1 MRGGASPGHPRT
13 RSLVAV
19 GDIAQCPGNA
29 AITAALVD
37 GLPGTIAALGDTVYE
52 NGTPEEYATCYEP
65 TWGRHKARTRP
76 AVGNHEYRTPGASGY
91 FSYFGAAA
99 GEPGKGYYSYTLGAW
114 HVVALNTNCAEI
126 GGCEP
131 GSAQERWLRA
141 DLAAH
146 PARCTVAYM
155 HHPAFSSGN
164 THGGSPSVRPLLRAL
179 QDEGVELILSGH
191 DHDYERFAPQTVEG
205 AANPAGV
212 RQFVVGTGGASLRE
226 FAPQPAAQQ
235 RGADRGRLR
244 RAVPEAARDRIR
256 LAVRAAARQFRG
268 RCGHRRLPLSAA
280 RWSGRLHREHPPA
293 TRQPHLRRSPRH
305 QGDSHMPEAVIVDA
319 VRTPIGRAFKGQLAG
334 LRPDDT
340 GAFVVDSLLER
351 NPEVSPESVEE
362 LIAGCGLPQGLQA
375 FNIGRIMVLL
385 SERLPDSVNG
395 VTVSRYCASSLESIR
410 EAANAIRAGEGDTYI
425 AAGVEWVSRYN
436 ERQEAAG
443 VADQNEKLQGN
454 NGQPNAYIAMGL
466 TAENV
471 ADKWEVSRADMDK
484 YAQRSQELAVASQE
498 SGFFDREIVPVTL
511 PDGTMVAKDEG
522 PRASSTL
529 EKLAELKPAFRE
541 DGKVT
546 AGNSCPLNDGAA
558 AVLLMSDARAKEL
571 GLTPRARIVASATAA
586 LEPELMGVAPIGAI
600 KKVLDRAGMKI
611 DDVDVVELNEAFA
624 AQVIPIMSECD
635 IPLEKLNPH
644 GGAIALGHP
653 FGMTGARIMTTLL
666 NGLETDDKTIGLETM
681 CVAGGQGHA
690 MIVERLN

>member
-1 MRGGASPGHPRT
+1 
-13 RSLVAV
+13 
-19 GDIAQCPGNA
+19 
-29 AITAALVD
+29 
-37 GLPGTIAALGDTVYE
+37 
-52 NGTPEEYATCYEP
+52 
-65 TWGRHKARTRP
+65 
-76 AVGNHEYRTPGASGY
+76 
-91 FSYFGAAA
+91 
-99 GEPGKGYYSYTLGAW
+99 
-114 HVVALNTNCAEI
+114 
-126 GGCEP
+126 
-131 GSAQERWLRA
+131 
-141 DLAAH
+141 
-146 PARCTVAYM
+146 
-155 HHPAFSSGN
+155 
-164 THGGSPSVRPLLRAL
+164 
-179 QDEGVELILSGH
+179 
-191 DHDYERFAPQTVEG
+191 
-205 AANPAGV
+205 
-212 RQFVVGTGGASLRE
+212 
-226 FAPQPAAQQ
+226 
-235 RGADRGRLR
+235 
-244 RAVPEAARDRIR
+244 
-256 LAVRAAARQFRG
+256 
-268 RCGHRRLPLSAA
+268 
-280 RWSGRLHREHPPA
+280 
-293 TRQPHLRRSPRH
+293 
-305 QGDSHMPEAVIVDA
+305 MPEAVIVDA

-375 FNIGRIMVLL
+375 FNIGRIITLL
-385 SERLPDSVNG
+385 SEKLPNSVNG

-454 NGQPNAYIAMGL
+454 DGQPNAYIAMGL

-471 ADKWEVSRADMDK
+471 ADRWEVSRADMDK

-558 AVLLMSDARAKEL
+558 AVLLMSEARAKEL

-586 LEPELMGVAPIGAI
+586 LEPEIMGVAPIGAI

-635 IPLEKLNPH
+635 IPLEKMNPH